1 MLVRSETILL
11 KQSLLDV
18 IMVYDSSR
26 EPEWWDE
33 ACRHLSKDE
42 FLGEKVAK
50 FDDVKMTSNG
60 RVFETIIRSI
70 IGQQISVAAAD
81 SIWNRF
87 TQLVGNVEP
96 NEILK
101 QSFESIAGCGITRAK
116 TSYIIGLAENSVD
129 LLDFD
134 WSLESDI
141 VMKHL
146 VKFRGIGPWTA
157 EMVMMFS
164 LLKPDLFSIGD
175 IALIRSCK
183 ELNPALET
191 KDEVVEFAKRWSP
204 YRTAACWFL
213 WRMCDPEPVQ
223 Y

>member
-1 MLVRSETILL
+1 
-11 KQSLLDV
+11 
-18 IMVYDSSR
+18 MVYDSSR
-26 EPEWWDE
+26 EPEWWGE
-33 ACRHLSKDE
+33 ACLHLSKDKY
-42 FLGEKVAK
+42 LGEKVAI

-87 TQLVGNVEP
+87 AQLVGKVEP
-96 NEILK
+96 KEILT
-101 QSFESIAGCGITRAK
+101 QSFDAIAGCGITRSK
-116 TSYIIGLAENSVD
+116 TSYIIGLAENSKE

-134 WSLESDI
+134 WSLDSDI
-141 VMKHL
+141 VLKHL

-191 KDEVVEFAKRWSP
+191 KEEIVEFAKRWSP

>member
-1 MLVRSETILL
+1 
-11 KQSLLDV
+11 
-18 IMVYDSSR
+18 MVFDSPR
-26 EPEWWDE
+26 EPDWWDE
-33 ACRHLSKDE
+33 ACQHLSKDE
-42 FLGEKVAK
+42 FLGEKVAI

-60 RVFETIIRSI
+60 RVFETLIRSI

-87 TQLVGNVEP
+87 TKLVGKVEP
-96 NEILK
+96 KEILM
-101 QSFESIAGCGITRAK
+101 QSFDSIAGCGITRSK
-116 TSYIIGLAENSVD
+116 TSYIIGLAENSEE

-134 WSLESDI
+134 WSLDSGT

-183 ELNPALET
+183 ELNPELDT
-191 KDEVVEFAKRWSP
+191 KEEVVEFAKRWSP
-204 YRTAACWFL
+204 FRTAACWFL

>member
-1 MLVRSETILL
+1 MSVRSETILL
-11 KQSLLDV
+11 KQSLLDG

-116 TSYIIGLAENSVD
+116 TSYIIGL
-129 LLDFD
+129 
-134 WSLESDI
+134 SLIHISEPT
-141 VMKHL
+141 
-146 VKFRGIGPWTA
+146 R
-157 EMVMMFS
+157 
-164 LLKPDLFSIGD
+164 
-175 IALIRSCK
+175 RS
-183 ELNPALET
+183 
-191 KDEVVEFAKRWSP
+191 
-204 YRTAACWFL
+204 
-213 WRMCDPEPVQ
+213 
-223 Y
+223 